1 MANVRRNDKLIAVS
15 KDVRKIESKN
25 RIDGNDSK

>member
-1 MANVRRNDKLIAVS
+1 MANVRRNDKLIAVP